1 MADLSNHVSLTISQ
15 DSVGVARAGFGVPMF
30 ISYNTSGWGATR
42 ARTYSSLSD
51 VAVDFPSTTGPEYR
65 AARAMFAQ
73 SPRPNSIMIGR
84 GALPPTQ
91 KFTLTP
97 VARNAHVYRLRIG
110 GDGVTETT
118 VSVTSD
124 ADATATEIVTLLK
137 TPINAIV
144 GKNFTAT
151 GTSTLIL
158 TADTAGEWFF
168 CEVIDIADFDMVQD
182 HADPGVATDIIAIEL
197 ENSSWYALYTLYN
210 SNAYTLAA
218 AADIAARK
226 KIYLADVADTAS
238 VTAVVTSSDT
248 IDDLKTLGYARVMAA
263 YAPKADEMLGAAW
276 LGRVLPLEPGS
287 ESWKFKSLQG
297 VSTTNLTST
306 QRANLVAKKG
316 NSVETVAG
324 VKITFEGTTS
334 DGDFLDVQRGLDW
347 IEDDMAKGVFGAL
360 AGAEKVPFTD
370 QGVAMI
376 EAEVRATLAR
386 AVAAGILTNDPAP
399 VVTVPKV
406 ATVSTTNRALR
417 RLPDV
422 KFSATLAG
430 AIHKVVITGVVS
442 V

>member
-15 DSVGVARAGFGVPMF
+15 DSVGVARAGFGVPLF
-30 ISYNTSGWGATR
+30 LSYNTSGWGATR
-42 ARTYSSLSD
+42 VRSYGSLAD
-51 VAVDFPSTTGPEYR
+51 VVADFPSTTGPEYR
-65 AARAMFAQ
+65 AATAMFSQ
-73 SPRPNSIMIGR
+73 SPRPESIKIGR

-97 VARNAHVYRLRIG
+97 VVQHSHTYRLRLG
-110 GDGVTETT
+110 GDGVTEET
-118 VSVTSD
+118 VSID
-124 ADATATEIVTLLK
+124 ADSATTATEICDALRTE
-137 TPINAIV
+137 INAIV

-151 GTSTLIL
+151 GTSTLII
-158 TADTAGEWFF
+158 TADAAAEWFF
-168 CEVIDIADFDMVQD
+168 VEVLDVNDFALVQD
-182 HADPGVATDIIAIEL
+182 HTDPGIATDLAACSVEDDA
-197 ENSSWYALYTLYN
+197 WYALYTLYN
-210 SNAYTLAA
+210 SNAMVLAA
-218 AADIAARK
+218 AASIAAQK
-226 KIYLADVADTAS
+226 KIYLPDVNDTLTITGA
-238 VTAVVTSSDT
+238 AASSDT
-248 IDDLKTLGYARVMAA
+248 IDDLATLGYARVMAMYHPA
-263 YAPKADEMLGAAW
+263 LDQMPGAAW

-297 VSTTNLTST
+297 VAAVSLTST
-306 QRANLVAKKG
+306 QRANLVSKKG

-376 EAEVRATLAR
+376 EAEVRATLSR
-386 AVAAGILTNDPAP
+386 AVAAGILTNDPAFT
-399 VVTVPKV
+399 VTVPKV

-430 AIHKVVITGVVS
+430 AIHKVIITGVVS